1 MVMKYFPFCKYSYN
15 RAVTRLTHFC
25 PPCLFSSLWFNL
37 PPCVCESL
45 NTLCVSSLICCQN
58 KRVVVGGPG
67 SFYWQGKSQHC
78 LLSYSQTHRGFT
90 VLYETDMLRVCEC
103 EVKGVVL
110 SSGQLISDDISEV
123 LSRFTKELT
132 TKYSNQM
139 ATKSA
144 SAQYDDSYLGTHSQ
158 LRIFTN
164 RKRRGREIKDKQI
177 EWK

>member
-1 MVMKYFPFCKYSYN
+1 
-15 RAVTRLTHFC
+15 
-25 PPCLFSSLWFNL
+25 
-37 PPCVCESL
+37 
-45 NTLCVSSLICCQN
+45 
-58 KRVVVGGPG
+58 
-67 SFYWQGKSQHC
+67 
-78 LLSYSQTHRGFT
+78 
-90 VLYETDMLRVCEC
+90 MLRVCEC